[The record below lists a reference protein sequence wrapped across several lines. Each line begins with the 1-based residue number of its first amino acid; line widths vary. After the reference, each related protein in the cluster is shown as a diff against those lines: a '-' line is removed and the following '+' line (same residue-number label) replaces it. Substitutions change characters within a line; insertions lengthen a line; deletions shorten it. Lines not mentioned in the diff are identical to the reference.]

1 MRRFYVTGGNL
12 RSTNAAGGAIIAY
25 IYYQSAFKEGLMM
38 KNYTFRYGDGTVQIP
53 LDEKNVLGELHG
65 NRFPAIEDIPAAVD
79 EALNRPIDAPALKD
93 WLASGDRVCLIIS
106 DMSRFWMRQDRV
118 IPPLVNYMNR
128 AGIPDDQITILVAN
142 GTHIGGDEHELRTLV
157 TNAIY
162 DRVRVVNHDCTA
174 PNLVDIGITPHGTRV
189 KIHPIAAHADKVVCL
204 GACTHHVMAGF
215 GGGRKSILPG
225 VSAMDS
231 ICHNHAFALDPVC
244 LRSNPRIGNGKTID
258 NPLNDD
264 MCEAAGLVRNLY
276 MVNLVL
282 NAEMLL
288 SEIYAGHYLKSW
300 EKACEAVDRIYR
312 VDIPE
317 RADMI
322 IASCGGYPKDMSLY
336 QGTKTI
342 DNVESGLKPGGTLV
356 LLIEARE
363 GGGPEE
369 YFDWIHNWVS
379 GTMEER
385 LRAHF
390 TVPGYIF
397 LLNCE
402 QAKRYNILLLTSV
415 SPETVAPM
423 GLKAFSD
430 VESLMKCAQPEGKKI
445 YVIPN
450 GSTVVPRVKGESL

>member
-1 MRRFYVTGGNL
+1 MAMR
-12 RSTNAAGGAIIAY
+12 
-25 IYYQSAFKEGLMM
+25 K
-38 KNYTFRYGDGTVQIP
+38 YTFRYGDGTVEIP

-65 NRFPAIEDIPAAVD
+65 NRVPAIEDIPAALD
-79 EALNRPIDAPALKD
+79 GALNAPVDAPALKD
-93 WLASGDRVCLIIS
+93 WLRPGDLVCLIVS

-118 IPPLVNYMNR
+118 IPPLVDYMNR
-128 AGIPDDQITILVAN
+128 AGIPDAQITILVAN
-142 GTHIGGDEHELRTLV
+142 GTHIGGDEAELRTLV
-157 TNAIY
+157 TDSIY
-162 DRVRVVNHDCTA
+162 DRIRVVNHDCLA
-174 PNLVDIGITPHGTRV
+174 PDLVDVGVTPHGTRV
-189 KIHPIAAHADKVVCL
+189 RIHPLAAHADRVVCL

-225 VSAMDS
+225 VSAMDT
-231 ICHNHAFALDPVC
+231 ICHNHAFALDPSC
-244 LRSNPRIGNGKTID
+244 LRSNPRIGNGKTVD

-264 MCEAAGLVRNLY
+264 MCEAAALVKNLY
-276 MVNLVL
+276 VVNLVM
-282 NAEMLL
+282 NAEMQLA
-288 SEIYAGHYLKSW
+288 EIYAGHYLTSW
-300 EKACEAVDRIYR
+300 QRACEAVDRIYR
-312 VDIPE
+312 VDVPE

-322 IASCGGYPKDMSLY
+322 VASCGGFPKDMSLY

-342 DNVESGLKPGGTLV
+342 DNIEFGLKRGGTLV
-356 LLIEARE
+356 LLIEARD

-369 YFDWIHNWVS
+369 YFDWIRDWTN

-385 LRAHF
+385 LREHF

-402 QAKRYNILLLTSV
+402 QAKRYDILMLTSV
-415 SPETVAPM
+415 PAETVAPM

-450 GSTVVPRVKGESL
+450 GSTVVPHVKGEE